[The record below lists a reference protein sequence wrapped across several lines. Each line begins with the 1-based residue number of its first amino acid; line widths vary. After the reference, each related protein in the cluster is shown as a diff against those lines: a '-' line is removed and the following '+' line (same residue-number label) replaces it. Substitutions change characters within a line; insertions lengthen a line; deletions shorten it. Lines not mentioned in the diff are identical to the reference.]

1 MQSFPGGS
9 VVKNLPANA
18 GDEGLISG
26 SGRFPWKR
34 KWHPAPVFLPG
45 KSHGQWSLA
54 GYSPWGHKKVR
65 QDLATKQKQQPQC
78 SAHGAFTDE
87 CVAHGAFTDVCVAG
101 KNLSRSPG
109 ILPAGS
115 NKALLCL
122 LLWAH
127 TINKDFFH
135 SLCSVT
141 SFTFLCFFLVILLFK
156 MTPALTAN
164 VLCSVPKCKK
174 AAVRLTEK
182 IQALEKRCSGTTFS
196 AVVQC

>member
-1 MQSFPGGS
+1 MDCSPPGQPH
-9 VVKNLPANA
+9 V
-18 GDEGLISG
+18 GLISG

-87 CVAHGAFTDVCVAG
+87 CVAHGAFTDECVAHGAFTHVCVAG

-109 ILPAGS
+109 IFPAGVQQGNTLPS
-115 NKALLCL
+115 
-122 LLWAH
+122 
-127 TINKDFFH
+127 
-135 SLCSVT
+135 SLGSYYKQG
-141 SFTFLCFFLVILLFK
+141 FL
-156 MTPALTAN
+156 
-164 VLCSVPKCKK
+164 S
-174 AAVRLTEK
+174 
-182 IQALEKRCSGTTFS
+182 
-196 AVVQC
+196 